1 MYTFIP
7 SEAISDLSKCPT
19 SLINYYKKPC
29 LLLTSLKSASL
40 FIILLDENMN
50 RILSIE
56 KIIIGMRLR
65 NFAKNENNSHYEGND
80 HIYVSADQEGVI
92 KIKFLN
98 FR

>member
-1 MYTFIP
+1 MYAFIP
-7 SEAISDLSKCPT
+7 SEAISDLTKCPS

-29 LLLTSLKSASL
+29 ILLTSLKSASL
-40 FIILLDENMN
+40 FIVLLDESMN
-50 RILSIE
+50 RVLSIE

-65 NFAKNENNSHYEGND
+65 QFAKNENNSHYEGNN
-80 HIYVSADQEGVI
+80 HIYVSADQEGVL